1 MMMNITFLASM
12 DKRACSVI
20 ALDKRNNRSYLIE
33 EGDGYGLLERRFELD
48 TIRGSG
54 ACASCV
60 GGEGGVYGEA
70 N

>member
-1 MMMNITFLASM
+1 MGSWREDL
-12 DKRACSVI
+12 
-20 ALDKRNNRSYLIE
+20 
-33 EGDGYGLLERRFELD
+33 ELD